1 MKFKGTFSDRGLRA
15 LEKSLLP
22 TLEKFGKTCQLLL
35 GPDNLHFIQASQ
47 DTDGM
52 QITAS
57 WAVSVLFEPETYRTI
72 SKKDNLIA
80 FVFEIPLLLRVLK
93 AAGNNAADSL
103 EVKLAMRT
111 LSIGPSTQPVSRP
124 YLTFASKG
132 HNLNMTQDLPVS
144 KPYTAG
150 QIDELN
156 GIKDVTQLCLF
167 YIDLQGEV
175 QRLQAIADK
184 MKGISATLT
193 LTITRPGDLHLQ
205 VSGNSVQLGAEVRGL
220 KVVPPNQAMAATP
233 LGANSPEE
241 RLQEAL
247 QNHDAVTACIQ
258 QKHFARSLQSSQLT
272 QPAQLLC
279 GIAESGYV
287 HFMFVYKDPMRDVG
301 YDNDISL
308 SYCLPVRED

>member
-1 MKFKGTFSDRGLRA
+1 MLCWLQSPCSISAG
-15 LEKSLLP
+15 LLP

-57 WAVSVLFEPETYRTI
+57 WAVVRFHLAKPHSNPNGLSHFNLQSVLFEPETYRTI

-111 LSIGPSTQPVSRP
+111 LSTGPSTQPVSRP

-150 QIDELN
+150 RKSMLFRDSSLPLPKLTPLRMMQLMCPHAPVFTLLEQHSTAVPLLSAEIDELN

-175 QRLQAIADK
+175 QRLQ
-184 MKGISATLT
+184 
-193 LTITRPGDLHLQ
+193 
-205 VSGNSVQLGAEVRGL
+205 V
-220 KVVPPNQAMAATP
+220 
-233 LGANSPEE
+233 
-241 RLQEAL
+241 
-247 QNHDAVTACIQ
+247 
-258 QKHFARSLQSSQLT
+258 SLQIE
-272 QPAQLLC
+272 
-279 GIAESGYV
+279 G
-287 HFMFVYKDPMRDVG
+287 
-301 YDNDISL
+301 
-308 SYCLPVRED
+308 